1 MMSLILQD
9 SEAPSTAPP
18 LARHS
23 MLLRRLKI
31 AMAIVVGACFFSVPA
46 LINGFPFVFPDSA
59 DYLVFTPHIYRSPFY
74 GLFIFFFHL
83 DRFIWAPVLAQALI
97 ASHVIWVFVR
107 IYAGQPKLR
116 WFALVVLILGL
127 FSSLP
132 FFVGFIMPDF
142 FTAVMIL
149 VFYLLGFQSAALGKI
164 EKSYFVLLAC
174 VAISVHISHLPQ
186 AIALAF
192 LVLFLHICLR
202 TSFSSALRQGA
213 ILVVPL
219 ALAICAALLNNVLIH
234 GVFALFPASQ
244 TFVLANMIEQGPAR
258 NYLQEVCPAAGFKLC
273 ATWNT
278 LPATSYEFL
287 WSTDTLQRL
296 GGFEGMHDEA
306 TEIVAGTI
314 RTRPTEVLDM
324 MARSIA
330 SSFLV
335 HAPGAELRPLSND
348 PWMTDVL
355 AKKFGPETLRSY
367 KGSLEARNL
376 IPREL
381 LRGVDEV
388 TLTAAVLAL
397 LVTGFCAFRS
407 RLVEAVSLGLFVS
420 AALLINNVLCA
431 VGSGVHDRYQARVTW
446 LVALSAM
453 LIFLRLLRETQGAGV
468 APLRADDANLSAG
481 GRSGQTGKAASREKP
496 PLEKGRSLPIAFDPA
511 GVPAL
516 KSPRL
521 N

>member
-97 ASHVIWVFVR
+97 ASHLIWVFVR
-107 IYAGQPKLR
+107 IYAGQPRLR
-116 WFALVVLILGL
+116 WFALGCADTRLVLQPAVLRRLHHAGFL
-127 FSSLP
+127 HGRDDPRLLSSWLP
-132 FFVGFIMPDF
+132 RRRR
-142 FTAVMIL
+142 L
-149 VFYLLGFQSAALGKI
+149 EKSR
-164 EKSYFVLLAC
+164 KSYFVLLAC

-202 TSFSSALRQGA
+202 TPLSSALRQGA

-219 ALAICAALLNNVLIH
+219 ALAICATLLNNVLIH
-234 GVFALFPASQ
+234 RVFALFPASQ

-258 NYLQEVCPAAGFKLC
+258 HYLQEVCPAAGFKLC

-306 TEIVAGTI
+306 NGDRRRHHPDPPHRGVGHDGAQH
-314 RTRPTEVLDM
+314 RFVL
-324 MARSIA
+324 
-330 SSFLV
+330 
-335 HAPGAELRPLSND
+335 PGARAGRGIAAL
-348 PWMTDVL
+348 VQ
-355 AKKFGPETLRSY
+355 RSLDDRRA
-367 KGSLEARNL
+367 GEEIRAGNS
-376 IPREL
+376 
-381 LRGVDEV
+381 
-388 TLTAAVLAL
+388 
-397 LVTGFCAFRS
+397 S
-407 RLVEAVSLGLFVS
+407 RLIRR
-420 AALLINNVLCA
+420 AL
-431 VGSGVHDRYQARVTW
+431 R
-446 LVALSAM
+446 
-453 LIFLRLLRETQGAGV
+453 RE
-468 APLRADDANLSAG
+468 
-481 GRSGQTGKAASREKP
+481 
-496 PLEKGRSLPIAFDPA
+496 I
-511 GVPAL
+511 
-516 KSPRL
+516 
-521 N
+521 